1 MEASQLQKKLKK
13 IEEKNHKVSI
23 AREIEKRENKFIHL
37 NKIHEIEL
45 KALQE
50 KINVGKNE
58 MIRAKEKDF
67 ESIQLKYDVLKKQQE
82 NEHRHEE
89 ISEHKRLKN
98 FKPTS
103 KYLLNAT
110 AKLE

>member
-1 MEASQLQKKLKK
+1 MEAAQLQKKLKK
-13 IEEKNHKVSI
+13 IEDNNHKVSI

-37 NKIHEIEL
+37 NKIHDMEL

-67 ESIQLKYDVLKKQQE
+67 ESIRLKYDVLKKQQE
-82 NEHRHEE
+82 KEHRQEE
-89 ISEHKRLKN
+89 ISENKRLKN